1 MRIVIA
7 GYHMPKIH
15 LPRIHI
21 VGDDESRS
29 AKHKRE
35 SYYGDSPI
43 AHVMEKIDNKPH
55 TWAAHMGKPDG
66 MMQIVE
72 MEYKELMEKKASG
85 SKSDILKELEELAA
99 ACIVALERMKDM

>member
-21 VGDDESRS
+21 GGGEHESM
-29 AKHKRE
+29 KRE

-85 SKSDILKELEELAA
+85 SKSDMRKELEELAA

>member
-7 GYHMPKIH
+7 GYRMPKIH

-21 VGDDESRS
+21 GGDDESR
-29 AKHKRE
+29 KRD

-43 AHVMEKIDNKPH
+43 AHVMEKIDNKPQ

-85 SKSDILKELEELAA
+85 SKSDMRKELEELAA

>member
-7 GYHMPKIH
+7 GYHMPRIH

-21 VGDDESRS
+21 GGGEHESM
-29 AKHKRE
+29 KRE

-85 SKSDILKELEELAA
+85 SKSDMRKELEELAA

>member
-7 GYHMPKIH
+7 GYRMPKIH

-21 VGDDESRS
+21 GGDDEI
-29 AKHKRE
+29 KHKRE

-85 SKSDILKELEELAA
+85 SKSDIRKELEELAA

>member
-1 MRIVIA
+1 MRILIA
-7 GYHMPKIH
+7 GYRMPKIH

-21 VGDDESRS
+21 GGDDEI
-29 AKHKRE
+29 KHKRE

-85 SKSDILKELEELAA
+85 SKSDIRKELEELAA

>member
-21 VGDDESRS
+21 GGDDHESR
-29 AKHKRE
+29 KRD

-43 AHVMEKIDNKPH
+43 AYVMEKIDNKPQ

-85 SKSDILKELEELAA
+85 SKSDMRKELEELAA
-99 ACIVALERMKDM
+99 ACIVALEKMKEM

>member
-21 VGDDESRS
+21 GGDDHESR
-29 AKHKRE
+29 KRD

-43 AHVMEKIDNKPH
+43 AHVMEKIDNKPQ

-85 SKSDILKELEELAA
+85 SKSDIRKELEELAA
-99 ACIVALERMKDM
+99 ACIVALEKMKEM